1 MTEKEDMCFH
11 HDNSEKIRAKIGFE
25 IGGCIVQRDIP
36 CGGTPDSVLDY
47 KTCPG
52 FYVPIKDVTK

>member
-1 MTEKEDMCFH
+1 MTEKGDVCFH
-11 HDNSEKIRAKIGFE
+11 HDNCDATKAKIGFE

-36 CGGTPDSVLDY
+36 CGGIPDSVLYY